1 MVSRCDK
8 TVFLPWWVNV
18 LLPRRLRPLPERPW
32 WNLLSTPED
41 NTRINVNDDTVIG
54 ADDDTII
61 RVPAEETVVG
71 SVDIIDDST
80 IIGNAVPSDQTI
92 ITSDDTVIPE
102 TTNEYNTLISS
113 LMDTSVG
120 LSGQV
125 DMQEDLHADSGDT
138 APQQDIV
145 TRFRL
150 RHINGTKH
158 LLSKPLII
166 GRLPAASLR
175 GGQAVN
181 LVMVASP
188 EGLVS
193 STHARVEVQGDVVVV
208 TDLRSTNG
216 TRVIIPGQ
224 PTVLLAPGDSMAL
237 GVGAIID
244 LGDGNRLEVLG

>member
-1 MVSRCDK
+1 M
-8 TVFLPWWVNV
+8 
-18 LLPRRLRPLPERPW
+18 
-32 WNLLSTPED
+32 STPED

-61 RVPAEETVVG
+61 RVPADETVVD
-71 SVDIIDDST
+71 SVEVIEDST
-80 IIGNAVPSDQTI
+80 IIGGVVPSEETV
-92 ITSDDTVIPE
+92 ITTDDTVIPE
-102 TTNEYNTLISS
+102 TTDEYNTLIGS
-113 LMDTSVG
+113 LMDTSLG
-120 LSGQV
+120 LSALI
-125 DMQEDLHADSGDT
+125 EEPDLESEANSDSGDT
-138 APQQDIV
+138 APQQELV

-158 LLSKPLII
+158 LLTKPLII
-166 GRLPAASLR
+166 GRLPAAPLR

-224 PTVLLAPGDSMAL
+224 PTVLLASGDSMAL

>member
-1 MVSRCDK
+1 M
-8 TVFLPWWVNV
+8 
-18 LLPRRLRPLPERPW
+18 
-32 WNLLSTPED
+32 STPD
-41 NTRINVNDDTVIG
+41 DITRINVNDDTVIG
-54 ADDDTII
+54 VDASDDTII
-61 RVPAEETVVG
+61 KIPIDETVVG
-71 SVDIIDDST
+71 SVEVIDDST
-80 IIGNAVPSDQTI
+80 IIGAVLPSGETV
-92 ITSDDTVIPE
+92 ITSDDSLVSDTVIPE
-102 TTNEYNTLISS
+102 VTDEYNTLIGS
-113 LMDTSVG
+113 LMDTSLG
-120 LSGQV
+120 LSGLIEAPEEQV
-125 DMQEDLHADSGDT
+125 PDGGDT
-138 APQQDIV
+138 APQQELI

-158 LLSKPLII
+158 QLNKTII
-166 GRLPAASLR
+166 LGRLPAAPLR

>member
-1 MVSRCDK
+1 M
-8 TVFLPWWVNV
+8 
-18 LLPRRLRPLPERPW
+18 
-32 WNLLSTPED
+32 STPDD

-54 ADDDTII
+54 VDASDDTII
-61 RVPAEETVVG
+61 KIPIDETVVG
-71 SVDIIDDST
+71 SVDVIDDST
-80 IIGNAVPSDQTI
+80 IIGGVVPSEE
-92 ITSDDTVIPE
+92 TVIPE
-102 TTNEYNTLISS
+102 ATDEYNTLIGS
-113 LMDTSVG
+113 LMDTSLG
-120 LSGQV
+120 LSGLIEAPEEQV
-125 DMQEDLHADSGDT
+125 PDVGDK
-138 APQQDIV
+138 APQQELIS
-145 TRFRL
+145 RFRL

-158 LLSKPLII
+158 LLNKPII
-166 GRLPAASLR
+166 LGRLPAAPLR
-175 GGQAVN
+175 GGQAFN

>member
-1 MVSRCDK
+1 M
-8 TVFLPWWVNV
+8 
-18 LLPRRLRPLPERPW
+18 
-32 WNLLSTPED
+32 STPED

-61 RVPAEETVVG
+61 RVPADETVVD
-71 SVDIIDDST
+71 SVEVIEDST
-80 IIGNAVPSDQTI
+80 IIGGVIPSEETV

-102 TTNEYNTLISS
+102 TTDEYNTLIGS
-113 LMDTSVG
+113 LMDTSLG
-120 LSGQV
+120 LSALI
-125 DMQEDLHADSGDT
+125 EEPDLESEANSDSGDT
-138 APQQDIV
+138 APQQELV

-158 LLSKPLII
+158 LLTKPLII
-166 GRLPAASLR
+166 GRLPSAPLR

-224 PTVLLAPGDSMAL
+224 PSVLLAPGDSMAL

>member
-1 MVSRCDK
+1 M
-8 TVFLPWWVNV
+8 
-18 LLPRRLRPLPERPW
+18 
-32 WNLLSTPED
+32 STPED

-61 RVPAEETVVG
+61 RVPADETVVG
-71 SVDIIDDST
+71 SVEVIDDST
-80 IIGNAVPSDQTI
+80 IIGGVVPSEETV

-102 TTNEYNTLISS
+102 TTDEYNTLIGS
-113 LMDTSVG
+113 LMDTSLG
-120 LSGQV
+120 LNGLIETSA
-125 DMQEDLHADSGDT
+125 EELLTDSGDT
-138 APQQDIV
+138 APQQELV

-158 LLSKPLII
+158 LLTKPLIL
-166 GRLPAASLR
+166 GRLPSAPLR